1 MSVYLLNFKREFSLR
16 VERGEKRQTI
26 RRHRKDGK
34 RIQPGDVL
42 KLYTGLRTKDARLL
56 RTAAVERCRSIRMDF
71 EDDSV
76 VIDGAKL
83 NWFEK
88 VEFAQADGFTGWTG
102 MRQFFKDQY
111 GLSVFEGFCV
121 EWKA

>member
-1 MSVYLLNFKREFSLR
+1 MSTYLLNFKREFSFR

-26 RRHRKDGK
+26 RRHRADGK
-34 RIQPGDVL
+34 RMQPGDVL

-56 RTAAVERCRSIRMDF
+56 RTATVERCRSVRMDF
-71 EDDSV
+71 EDDSI

-83 NWFEK
+83 TWEEK
-88 VEFAQADGFTGWTG
+88 LEFAQADGFKGWAD

-111 GLSVFEGFCV
+111 GLTVFEGFCV